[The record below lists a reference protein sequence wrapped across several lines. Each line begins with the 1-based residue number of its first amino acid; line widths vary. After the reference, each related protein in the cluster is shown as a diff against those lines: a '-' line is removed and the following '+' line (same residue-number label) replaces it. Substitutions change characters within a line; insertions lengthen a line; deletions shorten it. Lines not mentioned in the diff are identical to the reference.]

1 MPCPDARRQQV
12 GPYGHRHAP
21 PSHFLLVGP
30 RAAPRRSK
38 CQIGSRTPTWWPSQ
52 DVVSRI
58 VDDDDATLAE
68 AKISAERG
76 KLRATYDR
84 AKGSTG
90 CGGRAV
96 IVEGDADK
104 DALQEVCR
112 YGSQRRVCRRH
123 ASVIKIVYFCRK
135 LPQSKS
141 ELRTNASALLR

>member
-1 MPCPDARRQQV
+1 MGTGMLHPVTSSSSVHGQ
-12 GPYGHRHAP
+12 
-21 PSHFLLVGP
+21 LLVGP
-30 RAAPRRSK
+30 N
-38 CQIGSRTPTWWPSQ
+38 SQ

-123 ASVIKIVYFCRK
+123 ASVIKIVYFCRN
-135 LPQSKS
+135 SRS
-141 ELRTNASALLR
+141 LRVTYCKPLKC

>member
-1 MPCPDARRQQV
+1 M
-12 GPYGHRHAP
+12 
-21 PSHFLLVGP
+21 
-30 RAAPRRSK
+30 
-38 CQIGSRTPTWWPSQ
+38 
-52 DVVSRI
+52 
-58 VDDDDATLAE
+58 
-68 AKISAERG
+68 
-76 KLRATYDR
+76 RATYDR

-123 ASVIKIVYFCRK
+123 ALLIKIVYFCRK

-141 ELRTNASALLR
+141 YVLQAPEMLVSYYASSKSPCST